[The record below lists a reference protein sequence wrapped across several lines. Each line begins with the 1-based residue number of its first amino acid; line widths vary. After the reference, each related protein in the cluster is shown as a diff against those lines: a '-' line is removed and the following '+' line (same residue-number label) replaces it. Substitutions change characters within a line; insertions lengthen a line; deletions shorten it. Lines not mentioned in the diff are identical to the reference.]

1 MAMTRTDYELVAY
14 AINNALK
21 NNENVIDLLS
31 DLFRAANPHFDKD
44 KFVEACL
51 KDYIPKEK
59 EKLDGIIIGA
69 VYELQFTCPGDPSW
83 MEEGRN
89 VVLLEI
95 DKWDSEYPLRVE
107 SLDGEG
113 DTTWI
118 HLEQL
123 GRMVRLP

>member
-44 KFVEACL
+44 VFVEACL
-51 KDYIPKEK
+51 KDYNPKEK
-59 EKLDGIIIGA
+59 EELDGIIVGA
-69 VYELQFTCPGDPSW
+69 VYEIQSTRPGDPSW

-107 SLDGEG
+107 SLDREG
-113 DTTWI
+113 DPTWI

-123 GRMVRLP
+123 GRMVMLP